1 MTLDTGTISDFVA
14 PFLQDCKRREYMATV
29 VNGTDSGN
37 SAAMMIL
44 ALVVA
49 AVVGLGIYFFTANG
63 GADRTPDINI
73 EAPKMSA
80 PSAPSMPAP
89 SVPTPS
95 APSSGQ

>member
-1 MTLDTGTISDFVA
+1 
-14 PFLQDCKRREYMATV
+14 MATV

>member
-1 MTLDTGTISDFVA
+1 
-14 PFLQDCKRREYMATV
+14 MATV

-63 GADRTPDINI
+63 GADKTDINI

-89 SVPTPS
+89 SMPTPS

>member
-1 MTLDTGTISDFVA
+1 
-14 PFLQDCKRREYMATV
+14 MATV

-49 AVVGLGIYFFTANG
+49 AVVGFGIYFFTANG
-63 GADRTPDINI
+63 SANKPDVINI
-73 EAPKMSA
+73 EAPKMEA

-89 SVPTPS
+89 SMPAPS

>member
-1 MTLDTGTISDFVA
+1 
-14 PFLQDCKRREYMATV
+14 MATV

-37 SAAMMIL
+37 SAAMLIL

-63 GADRTPDINI
+63 GADKTPDINI
-73 EAPKMSA
+73 QAPSA
-80 PSAPSMPAP
+80 PAPSMPAP
-89 SVPTPS
+89 SMPTPS